1 MLNHIPDNR
10 TCMIAENWVYN
21 LIIGFT
27 IASLAMF
34 AIISAT
40 EMMDIGISVVPFW
53 YLGLFVSIGLVL
65 TISLGV
71 VLWCITRWSRML

>member
-1 MLNHIPDNR
+1 MLNQIPDNR

-34 AIISAT
+34 TIISAA

-71 VLWCITRWSRML
+71 VLWCITRWSRT